1 VHFIF
6 DGGELDDDVP
16 IELQD
21 SELDDY
27 RFVEPG
33 DLAGY
38 LPPIIAARVT
48 AALRSRAAGGA
59 GAAGGADGA
68 AGGTGGAGGAGG
80 AAYLP
85 QALGH
90 ASGLAP
96 GVAPGVAPP

>member
-16 IELQD
+16 IELQET
-21 SELDDY
+21 ELDDY

-33 DLAGY
+33 DLASY

-48 AALRSRAAGGA
+48 AALRSRV
-59 GAAGGADGA
+59 
-68 AGGTGGAGGAGG
+68 TGG

-85 QALGH
+85 HAPEQGFGH
-90 ASGLAP
+90 
-96 GVAPGVAPP
+96 GVP

>member
-16 IELQD
+16 IDLQD
-21 SELDDY
+21 DELDEY
-27 RFVEPG
+27 RFVESG
-33 DLAGY
+33 DLASY

-68 AGGTGGAGGAGG
+68 AGGAGG

-85 QALGH
+85 QALGQE
-90 ASGLAP
+90 P
-96 GVAPGVAPP
+96 GVAPGVAPS